1 MDRWIGRLNC
11 IRSVN
16 VFRCKILLKIKLVWG
31 TDMGVT
37 PTSKLE
43 SGMVLAGEVRDISG
57 RLLLAEGEV
66 LQQTHIRVLKMWG
79 VSEVNIVGEVDI
91 PASPDADI
99 DPDVW
104 KETKDHTALIFRH
117 VDLDHPA
124 LGILFDLCVLF
135 RSKHN
140 GLVSG
145 CDITPGEYDDSKN
158 HIKREILKKIDDRQ
172 IQLPEIP
179 SIVFELN
186 EVIEDPMASSEN
198 IAEVVNKSP
207 SLTANLL
214 RIVNSPLYGFPNK
227 VDKVSRAVTLIGTKE
242 ISSLA
247 LGIMMLTVFKDIP
260 PDIMNMHSFL
270 KHSLACG
277 VISRI
282 LAARKNLRET
292 EQLLVAGLLHDIGRL
307 VVYAYFPELA
317 RKLLNRAFVS
327 NQILYQEEQ
336 AYLGCQHTDVAKY
349 LLHKWKLP
357 SNIENNVVHHHNPS
371 AAENNEQAAIIH
383 LADIIANG
391 LGFGTSGERMVPP
404 LDTESWDNLKLSP
417 NCFESVIEQAT
428 HQLFALEVFLQG
440 LETR

>member
-1 MDRWIGRLNC
+1 
-11 IRSVN
+11 
-16 VFRCKILLKIKLVWG
+16 
-31 TDMGVT
+31 MGVIS
-37 PTSKLE
+37 TSKLE
-43 SGMVLAGEVRDISG
+43 SGMVLAGEVRDVNG
-57 RLLLAEGEV
+57 RLLLAKGEEI
-66 LQQTHIRVLKMWG
+66 QPSHIRVFKMWG
-79 VSEVNIVGEVDI
+79 VSEVNIVGDVETEEKVE
-91 PASPDADI
+91 AGI

-104 KETKDHTALIFRH
+104 EETKESTALIFQH
-117 VDLDHPA
+117 VDREHPA
-124 LGILFDLCVLF
+124 LSVLFDLCVLF

-140 GLVSG
+140 GLVSKY
-145 CDITPGEYDDSKN
+145 DITAGEFDDSKN
-158 HIKREILKKIDDRQ
+158 HIKREILKKINDRQ

-214 RIVNSPLYGFPNK
+214 RIVNSPLYGFPSK

-260 PDIMNMHSFL
+260 SDILNMHSFL

-282 LAARKNLRET
+282 LAARKNLKET
-292 EQLLVAGLLHDIGRL
+292 EEILVAGLLHDIGRL
-307 VVYAYFPELA
+307 VIYAYFPKLA
-317 RKLLNRAFVS
+317 RKLLHRAFAS
-327 NQILYQEEQ
+327 EEILYREEQ
-336 AYLGCQHTDVAKY
+336 SYLGCQHTDVAKY
-349 LLHKWKLP
+349 LLQKWKLP
-357 SNIENNVVHHHNPS
+357 SNIENNVVHHHSPLT
-371 AAENNEQAAIIH
+371 AENQEQATIIH
-383 LADIIANG
+383 LADIIVNG
-391 LGFGTSGERMVPP
+391 LGFGTSGERLVPP
-404 LDTESWDNLKLSP
+404 LDTESWENLNLSP

-428 HQLFALEVFLQG
+428 HQLFALEIFLQG

>member
-1 MDRWIGRLNC
+1 
-11 IRSVN
+11 
-16 VFRCKILLKIKLVWG
+16 
-31 TDMGVT
+31 MGVI

-43 SGMVLAGEVRDISG
+43 SGMVLAVEVKDVSG
-57 RLLLAEGEV
+57 RLLLAKGEE
-66 LQQTHIRVLKMWG
+66 LQPAHIRVFKMWG
-79 VSEVNIVGEVDI
+79 VSEVNIVGDVETQDN
-91 PASPDADI
+91 AEADI

-104 KETKDHTALIFRH
+104 EKTKDHTALIFRH

-124 LGILFDLCVLF
+124 LNVLFDLCVLF
-135 RSKHN
+135 RCKHN
-140 GLVSG
+140 GLVTGS
-145 CDITPGEYDDSKN
+145 DVTPGEYDDSKN
-158 HIKREILKKIDDRQ
+158 HIKRDILKKINDRQ

-198 IAEVVNKSP
+198 IAEVVNTSP

-247 LGIMMLTVFKDIP
+247 LGIMMLTVFKNIP
-260 PDIMNMHSFL
+260 PDILDMHSFL

-282 LAARKNLRET
+282 LAAKKNLKET
-292 EQLLVAGLLHDIGRL
+292 EQILVAGLLHDIGRL

-317 RKLLNRAFVS
+317 RKLLSRALVS
-327 NQILYQEEQ
+327 DQILHREEQ
-336 AYLGCQHTDVAKY
+336 SYLGCQHTDIAKY
-349 LLHKWKLP
+349 LLQKWKLP
-357 SNIENNVVHHHNPS
+357 SNIGNNVVHHHNPS
-371 AAENNEQAAIIH
+371 AAENHEQATIIH
-383 LADIIANG
+383 LADIIVNG
-391 LGFGTSGERMVPP
+391 LGFGTSGERLVPP
-404 LDTESWDNLKLSP
+404 LDTESWDNLELSP

-428 HQLFALEVFLQG
+428 HQLFALEIFLQG
-440 LETR
+440 LET

>member
-1 MDRWIGRLNC
+1 MDWPIKLYKLSYWFWIIN
-11 IRSVN
+11 
-16 VFRCKILLKIKLVWG
+16 LLKIKIGWG
-31 TDMGVT
+31 TDMGVI

-43 SGMVLAGEVRDISG
+43 SGMVLAVEVKDVSG
-57 RLLLAEGEV
+57 RLLLAKGEE
-66 LQQTHIRVLKMWG
+66 LQPAHIRVLKMWG
-79 VSEVNIVGEVDI
+79 VSEVNIVGDVETKDK
-91 PASPDADI
+91 AEADI

-104 KETKDHTALIFRH
+104 EKTKNQTALIFRH

-124 LGILFDLCVLF
+124 LNVLFDLCVLF
-135 RSKHN
+135 RCKHN
-140 GLVSG
+140 GLVTES
-145 CDITPGEYDDSKN
+145 DIKPEEYDDSKN
-158 HIKREILKKIDDRQ
+158 HIKREILKKINDRQ

-227 VDKVSRAVTLIGTKE
+227 IDKVSRAVTLIGTKE

-247 LGIMMLTVFKDIP
+247 LGIMMLTVFKNIP
-260 PDIMNMHSFL
+260 PDILNMHSFL

-282 LAARKNLRET
+282 LAAKKNLKET

-307 VVYAYFPELA
+307 VIYAYFPELA
-317 RKLLNRAFVS
+317 RKLLSRALVS
-327 NQILYQEEQ
+327 DQILHREEQ
-336 AYLGCQHTDVAKY
+336 SYLGCQHTDVAKY
-349 LLHKWKLP
+349 LLQKWKLP
-357 SNIENNVVHHHNPS
+357 SNIENNVVQHHNPS
-371 AAENNEQAAIIH
+371 TAENHEQATIIH
-383 LADIIANG
+383 LADIIVNG
-391 LGFGTSGERMVPP
+391 LGFGTSGARLVPP

-428 HQLFALEVFLQG
+428 HQLFALEIFLQG
-440 LETR
+440 LETK